1 LVVMVALAGTALA
14 AAACGSSSGGS
25 GTSGTTA
32 TTAAPGGSGTT
43 GTTGTTGGGG
53 SATVKSAKVGSVGT
67 VLVDAKGFT
76 LYHYSPDHNGV
87 STCTGTCAQ
96 TWPPLTVASGTKPS
110 GMSGLG
116 TTKRSD
122 GTTQVTFKGEPL
134 YTYSGDSA
142 AGQANGQG
150 IGGVWHV
157 VLASGSGTSGSTTS
171 SSSAGGYGY

>member
-1 LVVMVALAGTALA
+1 MVALAGTALA
-14 AAACGSSSGGS
+14 AAACGSSSGGT

-32 TTAAPGGSGTT
+32 TTAAPGGTGTSGTS
-43 GTTGTTGGGG
+43 GTGGG
-53 SATVKSAKVGSVGT
+53 SASVKSAKVGSVGT

-87 STCTGTCAQ
+87 STCTGACAQ

-122 GTTQVTFKGEPL
+122 GKTQITYKGEPL
-134 YTYSGDSA
+134 YTYTGDSA

-150 IGGVWHV
+150 VGGIWYVIHPG
-157 VLASGSGTSGSTTS
+157 GSGTTGATTTTT
-171 SSSAGGYGY
+171 AHTGY